1 MISLLVSASSPGYRP
16 CRGSPYCRYVQP
28 AVSDVGIAGIAA
40 GWAMQAPL
48 TGLSSSPEI
57 LRQKATEIYSDT
69 QVGKSGI
76 RERVVHN

>member
-16 CRGSPYCRYVQP
+16 CRGSPCCRYVQP
-28 AVSDVGIAGIAA
+28 AVSDVGIAA